1 VSGSAT
7 GALRPGETFD
17 GKVKDPNRQGV
28 TMSGSIGG
36 QFVLATISKHDI
48 GGIIAIVVGVVVLV
62 FGLLRAA
69 IRAAMLAISAVVV
82 IIGILLLTRTL

>member
-1 VSGSAT
+1 M
-7 GALRPGETFD
+7 P
-17 GKVKDPNRQGV
+17 
-28 TMSGSIGG
+28 GSIDG

-48 GGIIAIVVGVVVLV
+48 GGIIAILVGIAVLV

-69 IRAAMLAISAVVV
+69 IRAAMLALGAVVV